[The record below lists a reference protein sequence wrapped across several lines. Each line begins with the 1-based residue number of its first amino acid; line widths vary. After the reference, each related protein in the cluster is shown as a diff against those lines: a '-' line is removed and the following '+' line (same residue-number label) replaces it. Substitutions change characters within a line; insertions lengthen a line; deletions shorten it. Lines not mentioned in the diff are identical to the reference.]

1 MRHRFSRGLRLLLVG
16 KGEYTIE
23 RRLSDGEFQLK
34 AIATD
39 ELTTI
44 REECLINALFEGGLE
59 ILGDEDAARRITNQ
73 AAGHYFN
80 DLTLLDEKVRQEV
93 RRRWA
98 YVSEVTRQRP
108 QTLTE
113 ATLTPIIKQ
122 VAREVG
128 DEQPPSW
135 NTLYR
140 WCRNYEASGH
150 NVHALVP
157 AFDRCG
163 NGKPRFSSNPDISNA
178 VVNIINA
185 VIDEK
190 YLSRHR
196 PTIASVWETVVA
208 RIASENEFRNPEEQ
222 LPIPHRTSIYKRV
235 KKIDPYEVMRARF
248 GPRIA
253 DQRFDAVRLGPRP
266 SRPLERVEID
276 HTKIDML
283 VVDPVLRLP
292 VGRPWLTLA
301 VDKFS
306 RMILGYHVSFH
317 PPGYHSVAQCLL
329 HAIRPKGYVRERFP
343 QIVNTWDAYG
353 LPETIVTDNA
363 LEFHSR
369 NFEDACLQIGVIIQ
383 YAKIRR
389 GQDKGSVER
398 ALKTCNQQLLH
409 GQPGT
414 TFSNVLDCGD
424 YDPTSNAVI
433 SAEALDEMIHTYVI
447 DVYNQREHRGLRDI
461 PARVWKAATAEWPP
475 ALPPRHTDLSVLLGS
490 VVRRTVSASG
500 IELNT
505 LFYNSDELALIRR
518 RLKRGER
525 VTVKVDPT
533 DLSLI
538 WVADKERRQYVPVP
552 AVNQEYTQHLSLW
565 QHNVIRSYARRVLKI
580 HTDIIGL
587 CRAKARIQEIVEREW
602 RASKRTSSRQKL
614 ARYRG
619 YGTSGHVEHQSRS
632 ALPPA
637 DEQSGTLVGE
647 TAGNAPRLTP
657 AATWGDVS
665 DIGIAVGPV
674 TTLPETVAE
683 GTPDA
688 VGCAAGGAQPNRRP
702 NKRSAKKA
710 ATPGVAAPKWPSGRA
725 SAASSAQD
733 HDDAGDEAGW
743 GGDFNLPR

>member
-1 MRHRFSRGLRLLLVG
+1 MRHRFSRGLHLLLVG

-23 RRLSDGEFQLK
+23 RRLPDGEFQLK
-34 AIATD
+34 AAATD

-44 REECLINALFEGGLE
+44 REECLINSLFEGGLE
-59 ILGDEDAARRITNQ
+59 ILGDERTRRHVTGHAAER
-73 AAGHYFN
+73 YFN
-80 DLTLLDEKVRQEV
+80 DLSLLDEKVRLEV
-93 RRRWA
+93 KRRWT
-98 YVSEVTRQRP
+98 YVSEAVRQRP
-108 QTLTE
+108 QTLTK
-113 ATLTPIIKQ
+113 ATLTPIIEQ
-122 VAREVG
+122 VTREIG
-128 DEQPPSW
+128 DENPPSW

-140 WCRNYEASGH
+140 WFRNYEASGRS
-150 NVHALVP
+150 VHALVP
-157 AFDRCG
+157 ATDRRVS
-163 NGKPRFSSNPDISNA
+163 GKPRFSPNPDISNA

-185 VIDEK
+185 VIEEK
-190 YLSRHR
+190 FLSRHR

-208 RIASENEFRNPEEQ
+208 RIASENEFRNAAEQ
-222 LPIPHRTSIYKRV
+222 LPIPHRTSIYRRV
-235 KKIDPYEVMRARF
+235 KKLDPYDVMRARF

-253 DQRFDAVRLGPRP
+253 DQRFDAVGQGPRP

-276 HTKIDML
+276 HTKLDLL
-283 VVDPVLRLP
+283 VVDPMLRLP

-306 RMILGYHVSFH
+306 RMIIGFYMSFH
-317 PPGYHSVAQCLL
+317 PPGYLSVAQCLL
-329 HAIRPKGYVRERFP
+329 HAIRPKNYVRERFP

-363 LEFHSR
+363 LEFHSK

-389 GQDKGSVER
+389 GQDKGTVER
-398 ALKTCNQQLLH
+398 ALRTHNQQLLH

-424 YDPTSNAVI
+424 YDPASNAVI
-433 SAEALDEMIHTYVI
+433 SVEALDEMIHTYVI
-447 DVYNQREHRGLRDI
+447 DVHNQREHRGLRDI
-461 PARVWKAATAEWPP
+461 PARVWRAATAEWPP

-500 IELNT
+500 IELHT

-525 VTVKVDPT
+525 VTVKIDPT

-538 WVADKERRQYVPVP
+538 WVADRERRTYVPVP
-552 AVNQEYTQHLSLW
+552 AVNQEYTRNLSLW

-602 RASKRTSSRQKL
+602 RASKRASSRQRI

-619 YGTSGHVEHQSRS
+619 YGASSHAEHQSRS

-637 DEQSGTLVGE
+637 EEQPGMLVGE
-647 TAGNAPRLTP
+647 TVGDAPRLIP
-657 AATWGDVS
+657 AATLGGVS
-665 DIGIAVGPV
+665 DIGIAVG
-674 TTLPETVAE
+674 LAASPETTAD
-683 GTPDA
+683 GTSD
-688 VGCAAGGAQPNRRP
+688 AAGSTLRAAEPPRRP
-702 NKRSAKKA
+702 NKRSAKA
-710 ATPGVAAPKWPSGRA
+710 AARGGTVAKRPAGRAAAAPSV
-725 SAASSAQD
+725 QD
-733 HDDAGDEAGW
+733 RDEAGDETGW